1 MGGWGKWSIA
11 DEINTK
17 DCRAPGCWSGFIVV
31 AGGNHV
37 SGFRLGNHSELY
49 AGERFNCC
57 TIAMS
62 SGDVL
67 FLNDDPGLP
76 EPDIQSPACM
86 NIREA
91 TEGDFDEI
99 WPVFK
104 EVISTGDTCAYP
116 QETSRDDALKV
127 WIHDPLKTFIIEEN
141 SRILGTYCLKTSHAG
156 PGSHVCSCEYMVSP
170 QARGRGLAATMCE
183 HSQNMALQL
192 GYKAMQ
198 FDFIPSTNVFAVG
211 LWNELGFEVV
221 GRLPGA
227 FKHPAKGYVSALVMF
242 KWLE

>member
-1 MGGWGKWSIA
+1 MDGWGKWSIA

-31 AGGNHV
+31 AGSNHV
-37 SGFRLGNHSELY
+37 SGFRLGNHGELY

-62 SGDVL
+62 SEDVL

-91 TEGDFDEI
+91 TEADFDEI

-104 EVISTGDTCAYP
+104 EVVSTGDTCAYP

-141 SRILGTYCLKTSHAG
+141 SRILGTYYLKTSHAG

-183 HSQNMALQL
+183 HSQNMALEL

-198 FDFIPSTNVFAVG
+198 FDFIPSTNVVAVG

-227 FKHPAKGYVSALVMF
+227 FKHPAKGYVAALVMF